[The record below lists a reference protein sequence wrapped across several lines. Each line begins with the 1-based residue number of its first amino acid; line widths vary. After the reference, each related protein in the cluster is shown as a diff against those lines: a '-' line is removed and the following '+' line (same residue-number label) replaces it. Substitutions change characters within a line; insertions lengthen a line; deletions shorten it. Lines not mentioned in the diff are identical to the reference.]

1 MACLN
6 VLKVEIRSLENAFPR
21 THPRLQIVSA
31 SVDELTCRFIDPSGR
46 KHTVHANITET
57 YPNTPPVWFSESD
70 EAKIAN
76 ALTNLSETNGLENHL
91 LHQVRLLLRQ
101 LCTLYGLP
109 FTQECTEIAVCNTS
123 AGHSGGATSNSTRTS
138 SRGGNST
145 NASTSPASSSSC
157 SSSASSS
164 SSSSSGIGMSSSIKS
179 SSRSKS
185 SQGNN
190 HSIGCKGV
198 SGAGSNSTC
207 TRASG
212 DAKDNIS
219 VSESEEEMEDDE
231 EEDEEEDDDDDE
243 DEIPLD
249 LEEIEAASKKARQEE
264 ELHSEHIQVLE
275 RLKANQRRDY
285 LKGTVSG
292 SVQATDRLMKELR
305 DIYKSPSFK
314 SGAYQVELVND
325 SLYEWNVKIMRVDPD
340 SPLAEDLKKLKE
352 KEGKDHILMSFM
364 FKDTFPFDPPFVRMV
379 HPVLHGG
386 YVLDGGAL
394 CMELMT
400 PQGWSSAYTIEAV
413 IMQLSATLVKGKAR
427 IKFDAPKGTYNLA
440 RAQQSFRS
448 LVHIHEKNG
457 WFTPPQADG

>member
-6 VLKVEIRSLENAFPR
+6 VLKVEIRSLETAFPR

-46 KHTVHANITET
+46 KHTIHANITET

-70 EAKIAN
+70 EANIAN
-76 ALTNLSETNGLENHL
+76 ALTSLSETNGLENHL
-91 LHQVRLLLRQ
+91 LHQIRLLLRE
-101 LCTLYGLP
+101 LCTLYALP
-109 FTQECTEIAVCNTS
+109 LLPECTEIPVYNTATGTSVGAAHGS
-123 AGHSGGATSNSTRTS
+123 ARTS

-157 SSSASSS
+157 SSSASN
-164 SSSSSGIGMSSSIKS
+164 SSSSSGIGISSKS
-179 SSRSKS
+179 SSRNKT
-185 SQGNN
+185 SQVSN
-190 HSIGCKGV
+190 SV
-198 SGAGSNSTC
+198 SGKTNSGSGTNSSSTK
-207 TRASG
+207 ASC

-231 EEDEEEDDDDDE
+231 EEEEEDDDDDE
-243 DEIPLD
+243 DEEIPLD
-249 LEEIEAASKKARQEE
+249 MEEIEAASKKARQEE

>member
-6 VLKVEIRSLENAFPR
+6 VLKAEIRSLESSFPK

-31 SVDELTCRFIDPSGR
+31 SVDELTCKFVDPAGR
-46 KHTVHANITET
+46 KHTIHANITET
-57 YPNTPPVWFSESD
+57 YPSTPPVWFSESED
-70 EAKIAN
+70 ANVAN
-76 ALTNLSETNGLENHL
+76 ALTPLSDTSGLDNHL
-91 LHQVRLLLRQ
+91 LHQVKILLRH
-101 LCTLYGLP
+101 LCTLFHLP
-109 FTQECTEIAVCNTS
+109 LTKECFELS
-123 AGHSGGATSNSTRTS
+123 PSPNS
-138 SRGGNST
+138 ST
-145 NASTSPASSSSC
+145 PDGASSSGASSASAASSSGARAATGGSLGEASC
-157 SSSASSS
+157 SSS
-164 SSSSSGIGMSSSIKS
+164 
-179 SSRSKS
+179 
-185 SQGNN
+185 
-190 HSIGCKGV
+190 
-198 SGAGSNSTC
+198 SGAVSN
-207 TRASG
+207 
-212 DAKDNIS
+212 DAKDET
-219 VSESEEEMEDDE
+219 SEEDESEDEEEEEMEDGDQ
-231 EEDEEEDDDDDE
+231 EEDDDDE
-243 DEIPLD
+243 EIPLD
-249 LEEIEAASKKARQEE
+249 MEDVAAEAASKKARQDDEI
-264 ELHSEHIQVLE
+264 HSEHIQVLE
-275 RLKANQRRDY
+275 KLKANQRRDY

-352 KEGKDHILMSFM
+352 REGKDHILMSFM
-364 FKDTFPFDPPFVRMV
+364 FKDTFPFDPPFVRMI
-379 HPVLHGG
+379 HPVLRGG

-427 IKFDAPKGTYNLA
+427 IKFDAPRGTYNLA

>member
-6 VLKVEIRSLENAFPR
+6 VLKAEIRSLESAFPK

-31 SVDELTCRFIDPSGR
+31 SVDELTCKFVDPQGR
-46 KHTVHANITET
+46 KHTIHANITET
-57 YPNTPPVWFSESD
+57 YPSTPPVWFSESED
-70 EAKIAN
+70 ANVAN
-76 ALTNLSETNGLENHL
+76 ALTSLADTSGLDNHL
-91 LHQVRLLLRQ
+91 LYQVKLLLRQ
-101 LCTLYGLP
+101 LCTLFGLALP
-109 FTQECTEIAVCNTS
+109 KECFEITCSSPSDQPT
-123 AGHSGGATSNSTRTS
+123 AGG
-138 SRGGNST
+138 
-145 NASTSPASSSSC
+145 SSSSGASARAATGGSLGEASC
-157 SSSASSS
+157 SSS
-164 SSSSSGIGMSSSIKS
+164 
-179 SSRSKS
+179 
-185 SQGNN
+185 
-190 HSIGCKGV
+190 
-198 SGAGSNSTC
+198 SGAVSN
-207 TRASG
+207 
-212 DAKDNIS
+212 DAKDET
-219 VSESEEEMEDDE
+219 SEEESEEEEEMEDG
-231 EEDEEEDDDDDE
+231 EEDDDDDE
-243 DEIPLD
+243 EIPLD
-249 LEEIEAASKKARQEE
+249 MEEVEAASKKARQDDEI
-264 ELHSEHIQVLE
+264 HSEHIQVLE
-275 RLKANQRRDY
+275 KLKANQRRDY

-352 KEGKDHILMSFM
+352 REGKDHILMSFM
-364 FKDTFPFDPPFVRMV
+364 FKDTFPFDPPFVRV
-379 HPVLHGG
+379 IHPVLRGG

-427 IKFDAPKGTYNLA
+427 IKFDAPRGTYNLA

-448 LVHIHEKNG
+448 LVHIHEKSG